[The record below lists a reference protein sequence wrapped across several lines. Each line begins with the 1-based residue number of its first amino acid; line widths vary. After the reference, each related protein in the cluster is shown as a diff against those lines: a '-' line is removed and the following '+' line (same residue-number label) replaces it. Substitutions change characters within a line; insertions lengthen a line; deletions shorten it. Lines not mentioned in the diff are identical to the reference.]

1 MQFKKSNLIALFEKE
16 NAILRGHFVLSSGL
30 HSDTYLQCAL
40 GLSNTKLAQ
49 KIGKNLAKLLK
60 NLKANLVVS
69 PAMGGV
75 VIGYELARNL
85 GINAIFCERVDGKFE
100 LRRGFSIPENAKI
113 IVAEDVITTGKS
125 SKETFNLINQI
136 APSAKI
142 VALSAIFNRSGEKSL
157 NGVPIVSLADIE
169 IKTYNQENLPTHLKN
184 VPAIKPGSR
193 WIKK

>member
-1 MQFKKSNLIALFEKE
+1 MKSQKLIKLFEKE

-49 KIGKNLAKLLK
+49 KIGKNLAKLLN
-60 NLKANLVVS
+60 NLRADIIVS

-125 SKETFNLINQI
+125 SKETFDLINQI

>member
-1 MQFKKSNLIALFEKE
+1 MKSQKLVKLFEKE

-40 GLSNTKLAQ
+40 ALCNTKLAQ
-49 KIGKNLAKLLK
+49 KIGKQLAKLLK
-60 NLKANLVVS
+60 NLRADIIVS

-100 LRRGFSIPENAKI
+100 LRRGFNIAENAKI

-125 SKETFNLINQI
+125 SKETFDLINQI

-169 IKTYNQENLPTHLKN
+169 IKTYKPENLPTHLKN
-184 VPAIKPGSR
+184 IPAIKPGSR